1 MIRVSSKNTFIDIA
15 VSDDEVDEQLPRA
28 RSAEDVWSRKFGDGL
43 NDLARQSL
51 QRLNAVLTIGISGGA
66 KPPQQSVTKEEDSH
80 KDLHDASS
88 SDESVSELHS
98 LKERLGNAL
107 VAKSHQRNTV
117 DGLRS
122 LQERLGKALLLDEQ
136 SRMAHDAAPEGGN
149 QPSQTFHPTQMR
161 HAWSSGS
168 ISTMASE
175 WSEGDDGDFR
185 WDVQGMQGLEDVD
198 SLLRAQTWSEN
209 NEIVSADRPTTVMIH
224 NIPSRY
230 SQSDLMNDLNA
241 SGFSGTFDFLYI
253 PIDGNTL
260 GSLGYAFVN
269 FIDPASAAH
278 CMASFQNYPFKRH
291 QRRRPGKVARVS
303 IAHLQGLDMNLRQ
316 YENTAVNLPSANR
329 RRPIVMANI
338 AQMFA

>member
-15 VSDDEVDEQLPRA
+15 VSDDEVDEVPRA
-28 RSAEDVWSRKFGDGL
+28 RSAEDVWSRKFGDSL

-66 KPPQQSVTKEEDSH
+66 KPPQQVAIEEESY

-122 LQERLGKALLLDEQ
+122 LQERLGKALRLDEQ
-136 SRMAHDAAPEGGN
+136 SRMAHDVVPAGGN
-149 QPSQTFHPTQMR
+149 QHSQALHPTQMR

-168 ISTMASE
+168 VSTMASE
-175 WSEGDDGDFR
+175 WSEGEEGDFQCG
-185 WDVQGMQGLEDVD
+185 VHGMQGCEDVN

-209 NEIVSADRPTTVMIH
+209 SDIVNADGPTTVMIH

-303 IAHLQGLDMNLRQ
+303 IAHLQGLEMNLRH
-316 YENTAVNLPSANR
+316 YENATVNLPSANR